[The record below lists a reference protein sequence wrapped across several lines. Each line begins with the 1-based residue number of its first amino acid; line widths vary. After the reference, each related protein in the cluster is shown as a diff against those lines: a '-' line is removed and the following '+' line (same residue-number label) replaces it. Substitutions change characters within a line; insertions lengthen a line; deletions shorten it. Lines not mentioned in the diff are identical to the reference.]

1 MDKTVIHV
9 ALVSRGAAAA
19 LAAGTQPAGPG
30 AAARRSQLARVVLH
44 ALLSRVTG
52 REDWVLRT
60 AASGKPYLLDDGPAI
75 SLSHSS
81 EMIAAAVD
89 LAGRP
94 LGIDLECHKPR
105 DFHAIAAQWFGPHER
120 AAVARTGIA
129 AFYRIW
135 TAREARAKALGT
147 GLAEALRAG
156 DTVGAGSGNTVG
168 AGSGDGWISGGFWF
182 FHDRPVPGYS
192 LTIATQGEAP
202 RPVAYMSVDTRV
214 DVTTAPRRGG
224 R

>member
-44 ALLSRVTG
+44 ALLSGVTG
-52 REDWVLRT
+52 RDDWVVRT

-75 SLSHSS
+75 SLSHSG

-120 AAVARTGIA
+120 AAVARTGMA

-147 GLAEALRAG
+147 GLAGALRA
-156 DTVGAGSGNTVG
+156 GNTVG
-168 AGSGDGWISGGFWF
+168 ARSGDGWISGGFWF

-202 RPVAYMSVDTRV
+202 RAVAYMSVDTKD